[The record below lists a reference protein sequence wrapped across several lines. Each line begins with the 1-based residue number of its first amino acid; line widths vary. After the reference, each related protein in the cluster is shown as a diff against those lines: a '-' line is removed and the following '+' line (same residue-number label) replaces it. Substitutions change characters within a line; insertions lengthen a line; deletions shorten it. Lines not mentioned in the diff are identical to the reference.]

1 MKRAKIISYFFSCLA
16 YSRQDNFL
24 TSKIFYILM
33 RCKSMK
39 QSLTLIPTLREV
51 PSDAEVKSHQLL
63 LRAGFIRQNASGVY
77 TYMPLG
83 RKVLQKVE
91 AIIRE
96 EMNNAGAAEL
106 FMPALQQAELWQ
118 ESGRWYSYGPELM
131 RLRDRHDRE
140 FALGATHEEVIT
152 SLVRDEVKSYKRL
165 PLTLYQIQTKF
176 RDEKRPRFG
185 LLRGRE
191 FIMKDAYSFHA
202 TQESLDEVYERLFQA
217 YSNVFKRCGLNFR
230 AVIADSG
237 AMGGK
242 DTHEFMVLSDIGE
255 DTIAYSD
262 TSKYAANIEMAPV
275 TAVYEKSGEQE
286 NELEKIHT
294 ENKKSI
300 EEVSSFLQVEDK
312 ECIKSMLFKVDD
324 RYVLV
329 LVRGDHEV
337 NDIKL
342 KNYFEASVV
351 ELADANTTKEVLGCS
366 VGSLGPIGVENVEV
380 VADHAVE
387 AIVNGVCGANEED
400 YHYKNVNPERDFQV
414 SAYADFRFI
423 KEGDPSPD
431 GNGTILFAKGIEV
444 GHVFKLGT
452 RYSEAM
458 NAVFLDENGRTQP
471 MIMGCYGIG
480 VSRTMAAVAEQF
492 NDENGLVWPQNISP
506 FDVHLIAINMKDSE
520 QAALAE
526 DLYTSL
532 KTAGLDVL
540 MDDRQERPGVKFADS
555 DLIGLPVRVT
565 VGKKASEGIVEV
577 KIRKN
582 GEMQEIHKDQLAEA
596 LKNILQEL

>member
-1 MKRAKIISYFFSCLA
+1 
-16 YSRQDNFL
+16 
-24 TSKIFYILM
+24 
-33 RCKSMK
+33 MK
-39 QSLTLIPTLREV
+39 QSMSLIPTLREV

-152 SLVRDEVKSYKRL
+152 SIVRDEVKSYKRL

-202 TQESLDEVYERLFQA
+202 TQESLDEVYERIFQA
-217 YSNVFKRCGLNFR
+217 YSNVFRRCGLNFR

-262 TSKYAANIEMAPV
+262 TSEYAANIEMAPV
-275 TAVYEKSGEQE
+275 TAVYEKSSEPAR
-286 NELEKIHT
+286 ELEKVHT
-294 ENKKSI
+294 ENKKTI
-300 EEVSSFLQVEDK
+300 DEVSSFLNVEAKD
-312 ECIKSMLFKVDD
+312 CIKSLLFKVDD

-329 LVRGDHEV
+329 LVRGDHDL

-351 ELADANTTKEVLGCS
+351 ELADTATTKEVLGCS
-366 VGSLGPIGVENVEV
+366 VGSLGPVGADSVEV
-380 VADHAVE
+380 IADNAVQ

-400 YHYKNVNPERDFQV
+400 YHFTNVNPERDFKV
-414 SAYADFRFI
+414 AAFTDLRFI

-431 GNGTILFAKGIEV
+431 GQGTIVFAKGIEV

-458 NAVFLDENGRTQP
+458 NAEILDENGRTKP

-492 NDENGLVWPQNISP
+492 NDENGLVWPTNISP
-506 FDVHLIAINMKDSE
+506 FDVHLIAVNMKDST
-520 QAALAE
+520 QAELAE
-526 DLYTSL
+526 ELYSNL
-532 KTAGLDVL
+532 KAAGMEVL
-540 MDDRQERPGVKFADS
+540 LDDRQERPGVKFADS

-565 VGKKASEGIVEV
+565 VGKKAGEGIVEV

-582 GEMQEIHKDQLAEA
+582 GEMQEVQKDDLAGV

>member
-1 MKRAKIISYFFSCLA
+1 
-16 YSRQDNFL
+16 
-24 TSKIFYILM
+24 
-33 RCKSMK
+33 MK
-39 QSLTLIPTLREV
+39 QSMSFIPTLREV
-51 PSDAEVKSHQLL
+51 PADADVKSHQLL

-77 TYMPLG
+77 TYLPLG

-91 AIIRE
+91 AIIRD
-96 EMNNAGAAEL
+96 EMNHAGAAEL

-131 RLRDRHDRE
+131 RLKDRNDRE

-165 PLTLYQIQTKF
+165 PLTLYQIQTKY

-202 TQESLDEVYERLFQA
+202 SQESLDEVYERIFQA
-217 YSNVFKRCGLNFR
+217 YSNVFRRCGLNFR

-262 TSKYAANIEMAPV
+262 TSDFAANIEMAPV
-275 TAVYEKSGEQE
+275 TAVYEKSSDPAK
-286 NELEKIHT
+286 ELEKVRT
-294 ENKKSI
+294 EGKKTI
-300 EEVSSFLQVEDK
+300 EEVSSFLNVEEKD
-312 ECIKSMLFKVDD
+312 CIKSLLFKIDD
-324 RYVLV
+324 RFVLV

-342 KNYFEASVV
+342 KNYYGAATV
-351 ELADANTTKEVLGCS
+351 ELADTITTKEILGCS
-366 VGSLGPIGVENVEV
+366 VGSLGPIGVDGVEV
-380 VADHAVE
+380 LADLAVE

-400 YHYKNVNPERDFQV
+400 YHYTNVNPDRDLKV
-414 SAYADFRFI
+414 STYTDLRFI

-431 GNGTILFAKGIEV
+431 GQGTIVFAKGIEV

-452 RYSEAM
+452 RYSESM
-458 NAVFLDENGRTQP
+458 NAEILDENGRSKP

-492 NDENGLVWPQNISP
+492 NDENGLVWPTNISP
-506 FDVHLIAINMKDSE
+506 FDVHLIAVNMKDNA
-520 QAALAE
+520 QAELAE
-526 DLYTSL
+526 ALYSSL
-532 KTAGLDVL
+532 QQAGMEILL
-540 MDDRQERPGVKFADS
+540 DDRQERPGVKFADA
-555 DLIGLPVRVT
+555 DLIGLPIRVT
-565 VGKKASEGIVEV
+565 IGKKASEGIVEV

-582 GEMQEIHKDQLAEA
+582 GEMQEIHKDDLADT
-596 LKNILQEL
+596 LKNMLKEL